1 MKVKR
6 GQSLIDIAVQG
17 CGSAEAAYDLASLNG
32 LSVTDSPTP
41 GSNVV
46 VPGVVNAA
54 VSSYYSERD
63 VVPATL
69 SDVESESVERV
80 FFEEMSLEFS

>member
-32 LSVTDSPTP
+32 LSITDSPVP
-41 GSNVV
+41 GSVFV
-46 VPGVVNAA
+46 IPGVVNNA
-54 VSSYYSERD
+54 VSSLYMEKGIA
-63 VVPATL
+63 PATL
-69 SDVESESVERV
+69 SDVDVESVERV